1 MSGAPGRGKPP
12 AKRAGARRPASG
24 GKRPGSGR
32 ERTERQI
39 AASERQA
46 AAPRP
51 PKPAL
56 PEGARNPRLSPRV
69 SGAPR
74 VTTLIV
80 DELAHALGSV
90 LKLDGPADALMSRYF
105 RERPKLGSRD
115 RSLIA
120 EAIFHAV
127 RRMATLAWMMQPAVP
142 VRAPRLAALVTLARQ
157 HGRDA
162 LDERAVGRDATALK
176 HALGVKLDRAPVSVQ
191 AELPAWLFDAIV
203 AQYPDADALI
213 EAMKVGA
220 PLDLRVNSLKAKRD
234 EVLEQLAAHGV
245 PAEATRYSPDGVR
258 LFSKPGLTSWP
269 LYRDGAIEVQD
280 EGSQLIARLAQ
291 PKRGE
296 MVCDFCA
303 GAGGKTL
310 ALGALMRSTGR
321 LYAFDINERRLA
333 GLGPRMRRAGL
344 SNVHPQA
351 IRSEHDARIKRLSG
365 KLDRVVVDAPC
376 SGSGTLRRNP
386 DLRWRFD
393 QPELE
398 RVNEIQHSVLAAA
411 ARLVKPGGRLVYA
424 TCSLLER
431 ENQAVIGAF
440 LEAHPEFRVV
450 PAAEVLK
457 SQGIEVEHL
466 ARFAPYF
473 VMVPHLHG
481 TDGFFGAVLERVRGP
496 GRP

>member
-310 ALGALMRSTGR
+310 ALGAAMRNTGR
-321 LYAFDINERRLA
+321 LYAFDVSGHRLDALKPRLA
-333 GLGPRMRRAGL
+333 RSGL
-344 SNVHPQA
+344 SNVHPAQIA
-351 IRSEHDARIKRLSG
+351 HERD
-365 KLDRVVVDAPC
+365 DRVRRLAGKIDRVLVDAPC
-376 SGSGTLRRNP
+376 SGLGTLRRNP
-386 DLRWRFD
+386 DLKWR
-393 QPELE
+393 QSPQSVAELQAKQQA
-398 RVNEIQHSVLAAA
+398 ILASA
-411 ARLVKPGGRLVYA
+411 ARLLKPGGRLVYA
-424 TCSLLER
+424 TCSLLAA
-431 ENQAVIGAF
+431 ENQAVAQAFEADHGRDFVGLPAEDVLTAAHVAGAPT
-440 LEAHPEFRVV
+440 L
-450 PAAEVLK
+450 
-457 SQGIEVEHL
+457 VEGPWL
-466 ARFAPYF
+466 RLW
-473 VMVPHLHG
+473 PHRHRS
-481 TDGFFGAVLERVRGP
+481 DGFFAAVWQRR
-496 GRP
+496 